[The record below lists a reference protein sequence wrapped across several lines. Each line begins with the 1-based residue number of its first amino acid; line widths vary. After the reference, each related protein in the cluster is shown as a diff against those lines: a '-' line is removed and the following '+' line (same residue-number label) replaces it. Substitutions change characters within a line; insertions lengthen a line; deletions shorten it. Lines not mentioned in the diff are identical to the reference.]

1 MDTSE
6 TTSGTPVITSDFVLP
21 KCEYFVNV
29 QLWPTEQ
36 QLNPLNWLQN
46 FLPEERDYALHLLNA
61 FLFFSEPLSKQLF
74 FAAFQALSMPVVLG
88 KRPAR
93 ARADWESFLDSVLI
107 TRVTGETPSD
117 ADSGYIFSR
126 LARQEL
132 GLLEDQIL
140 EPKIAAERILRQR
153 SGRVVFLDDF
163 LGSGR
168 QLIATWNR
176 AMLTHGTDISFKAL
190 ARAFSDV
197 EFYYCPLI
205 CTEDGLKN
213 VGRECPEIHV
223 TSGHLLPDTYNALHP
238 NSVIWPPQLLREG
251 AAFIEQAS
259 KRAGIPDNQWRGF
272 QGLGLTL
279 AFYHCIPDATLPIF
293 YWNQNN
299 WRPLMERK

>member
-1 MDTSE
+1 M
-6 TTSGTPVITSDFVLP
+6 ITSDFVLS
-21 KCEYFVNV
+21 KYAYFVNV

-36 QLNPLNWLQN
+36 QLNPVNWLRN

-61 FLFFSEPLSKQLF
+61 FLFFSEPLTKQLLI
-74 FAAFQALSMPVVLG
+74 AAFQALSMPVVLG
-88 KRPAR
+88 KPPAT
-93 ARADWESFLDSVLI
+93 ARADWASFLDSVI
-107 TRVTGETPSD
+107 VTRVTGEIPSD

-140 EPKIAAERILRQR
+140 APEIAAEKILNQR
-153 SGRVVFLDDF
+153 SGRIVFLDDF
-163 LGSGR
+163 VGSGR

-176 AMLTHGTDISFKAL
+176 AMLIHGTDISFKAL

-205 CTEDGLKN
+205 CTEHGLKN
-213 VGRECPEIHV
+213 AHRECPEIHV
-223 TSGHLLPDTYNALHP
+223 RSGHLLPSTYNALHP
-238 NSVIWPPQLLREG
+238 NSVIWPPQLFREG
-251 AAFIEQAS
+251 PAFIEQAS
-259 KRAGIPDNQWRGF
+259 KRAGIPDNRWRGF
-272 QGLGLTL
+272 HDLGLTL